1 MAVSCENDSFQRG
14 YVISQTDDAFG
25 ETGID
30 EDASDLDE
38 FEELN
43 DE

>member
-14 YVISQTDDAFG
+14 YVISQTADTLG

-30 EDASDLDE
+30 EDASDLYDL
-38 FEELN
+38 EELS
-43 DE
+43 E